1 MLLRMQKQKKRK
13 RAMKNGLK
21 ESRMRCLRCKE
32 MTTKKMTQ
40 YLKLKRARLLSK
52 KAKE

>member
-21 ESRMRCLRCKE
+21 ELRTRCSRCKE

-40 YLKLKRARLLSK
+40 MTKLKRARL
-52 KAKE
+52 